1 MSRYFLFLLA
11 VSFLLIAIIYSF
23 FRSNEKTLQPEAENV
38 ITETFVKTAPEII
51 TPLVETKVL
60 ENSLP
65 KSKTLVN
72 DYHVFQ
78 TFNNCG
84 PAALS
89 MALSYYGIEKSQI
102 ELGNELRPYQNPQGI
117 DDDKSVTLEELSQK
131 AEEHGLISYH
141 RPNGSVEL
149 IKNFIAEDI
158 PVITRTRSTEYDD
171 IGHYRVVKG
180 YNDET
185 EEFLQDDSLQ
195 GHNLTYSYTHFVDLW
210 RMFNY
215 EYVVLV
221 PKGKQD
227 IAKRILAD
235 EIDPKLSWD
244 KAVKSAKRD
253 LELDPTDIYA
263 KLNLSVAL
271 YHTGD
276 LVGAVEAFE
285 EVESSLPLR
294 ALWYQIEPIQAYFE
308 LGYYERVF
316 ALTDT
321 IINNHN
327 PSFSELYLIRG
338 NIYKLQGNL
347 EAAKA
352 EFELAYKYN
361 VNMIAAKEALDSSD

>member
-1 MSRYFLFLLA
+1 MSRYVLVLMA
-11 VSFLLIAIIYSF
+11 VLVLLIAIIYSF
-23 FRSNEKTLQPEAENV
+23 ARSNEEALQPEAENV
-38 ITETFVKTAPEII
+38 ITETLVKPNPLIV
-51 TPLVETKVL
+51 TPPLETKAL
-60 ENSLP
+60 ENSIP
-65 KSKTLVN
+65 KSKTLIN

-117 DDDKSVTLEELSQK
+117 NDDKSVTLEEIAKK
-131 AEEHGLISYH
+131 AEEYGLISFH

-149 IKNFIAEDI
+149 IKRFIAEDI

-180 YNDET
+180 YNDEA

-221 PKGKQD
+221 PTEKED
-227 IAKRILAD
+227 IARRILGD
-235 EIDPKLSWD
+235 EVDLKISWE
-244 KAVKSAKRD
+244 KAVISAKRD

-271 YHTGD
+271 YRTGD
-276 LVGAVEAFE
+276 LENAVAAFE
-285 EVESSLPLR
+285 EVESNLPLR

-308 LGYYERVF
+308 LGSYERVF

-321 IINNHN
+321 IINNQN

-347 EAAKA
+347 EAAQA

-361 VNMIAAKEALDSSD
+361 VNMVEAKEALDSSD

>member
-1 MSRYFLFLLA
+1 MSRYVLVLIAVLF
-11 VSFLLIAIIYSF
+11 LIAIIFLFS
-23 FRSNEKTLQPEAENV
+23 RSKDVISLPNPENV
-38 ITETFVKTAPEII
+38 ITETLVKPVPEII
-51 TPLVETKVL
+51 TPPVETKVP
-60 ENSLP
+60 ENSYP

-89 MALSYYGIEKSQI
+89 MALSYYGIEKNQI
-102 ELGNELRPYQNPQGI
+102 ELGNELRPFQNSQGI
-117 DDDKSVTLEELSQK
+117 NDDKSVTLEEIAKK
-131 AEEHGLISYH
+131 AEEYGLVSFH
-141 RPNGSVEL
+141 RPNGSIEL
-149 IKNFIAEDI
+149 IKRFIADDI

-180 YNDET
+180 YNDEI

-195 GHNLTYSYTHFVDLW
+195 GHNLIYSYTHFVDLW

-221 PKGKQD
+221 HKDKED
-227 IAKRILAD
+227 IAKRILGD
-235 EIDPKLSWD
+235 EIDPKISWE
-244 KAVKSAKRD
+244 KAVISAKRD

-263 KLNLSVAL
+263 KLNLSVAF
-271 YHTGD
+271 YHTGN
-276 LVGAVEAFE
+276 LEGAVEAFE
-285 EVESSLPLR
+285 EVENSLPLR

-308 LGYYERVF
+308 LGNYARVF
-316 ALTDT
+316 ALTDN
-321 IINNHN
+321 IINNQN
-327 PSFSELYLIRG
+327 PAFSELYLIRG

-361 VNMIAAKEALDSSD
+361 VNMVEAKEALDLSN

>member
-1 MSRYFLFLLA
+1 MSRYVLVLVAVLFLT
-11 VSFLLIAIIYSF
+11 AIIYSYT
-23 FRSNEKTLQPEAENV
+23 SSKEQVPQSESGKV
-38 ITETFVKTAPEII
+38 ITEAIPETTPEISI
-51 TPLVETKVL
+51 PTPATKVS
-60 ENSLP
+60 EKSLP
-65 KSKTLVN
+65 ISKTLVN

-131 AEEHGLISYH
+131 AEEYGLVSFH

-149 IKNFIAEDI
+149 IKKFIAEDI

-195 GHNLTYSYTHFVDLW
+195 GHNLTYSYTHFADLW

-221 PKGKQD
+221 PKGKVD
-227 IAKRILAD
+227 IAKRILGD
-235 EIDPKLSWD
+235 EVDPKLSWE
-244 KAVKSAKRD
+244 KAVISAKRD
-253 LELDPTDIYA
+253 VERDPTDIYA

-276 LVGAVEAFE
+276 FENAVAAFE

-308 LGYYERVF
+308 LGDYERVF

-347 EAAKA
+347 DAAKR

-361 VNMIAAKEALDSSD
+361 VNMIAAKEALDLSN